1 MAINDTNLVLDEQIG
16 VQTDDTDNDVLLSP
30 TLISTLVALG
40 VAGISGGTDPTT
52 GFPQVAVNTA
62 LLDTT
67 GCDDL
72 ALSIP
77 DDGEPS
83 GLCTVDG
90 VEIFLYNEGG
100 IIYGREA
107 DVEWLTLTPTGALAF
122 AVALD
127 LSGGVSTAQVY
138 LIQYQPLE
146 HNIPGMILLSLTTTT
161 SCRLPRARSHWM

>member
-16 VQTDDTDNDVLLSP
+16 VQTDDTDNDVLLDA
-30 TLISTLVALG
+30 TLSAALTALG
-40 VAGISGGTDPTT
+40 VAGISPTDPTT
-52 GFPQVAVNTA
+52 GFPQVAVNAA

-67 GCDDL
+67 GVTDL

-77 DDGEPS
+77 ADGEPS
-83 GLCTVDG
+83 GLFTADG

-107 DVEWLTLTPTGALAF
+107 DANGDADPSGALAF

-127 LSGGVSTAQVY
+127 
-138 LIQYQPLE
+138 
-146 HNIPGMILLSLTTTT
+146 
-161 SCRLPRARSHWM
+161 